1 VLGARSKRRVRVALA
16 LCAFGAG
23 IAGCGGGGSSGGA
36 TSLRAVW
43 NVQVKVHIDDIA
55 VGEGGVWLATDGGVV
70 RLDPSTGKIVASIPV
85 AGTAG
90 AIATGPGS
98 VWAAFLTQDKLSSF
112 LVRIDPTQNRVVDQT
127 QRFRSEALGI
137 AVGAGGVW
145 VTTDLNGGEINEFD
159 PTTVRMVGSPIM
171 LEPAGTL
178 GATHNVGGAAVLEGT
193 TLWVSQGMSGSL
205 TRVDT
210 TSRSVVG
217 SPVQVDGE
225 NVGPVVPYGSA
236 IWVGTDANNIVSGSG
251 HVVQVQGGSVSK
263 RVTVPG
269 ETTIQ
274 GLTSAFGEV
283 WVLGLDGNGKLQA
296 LDPASGQLTGLPTTF
311 QAGQAVTVISGL
323 GALWVFTTDNQLYK
337 LAAA

>member
-1 VLGARSKRRVRVALA
+1 VLGYRSNRRVLVALA

-23 IAGCGGGGSSGGA
+23 IAGCGGGSSGGA
-36 TSLRAVW
+36 TSLRIAW
-43 NVQVKVHIDDIA
+43 TAHVKAHIDQVA
-55 VGEGGVWLATDGGVV
+55 VGEGGVWLTTDGGVV

-85 AGTAG
+85 AGISG
-90 AIATGPGS
+90 VIATGAGS
-98 VWAAFLTQDKLSSF
+98 VWAAFLAKDKLSSF
-112 LVRIDPTQNRVVDQT
+112 LLRIDPSQNRVVDQT
-127 QRFRSEALGI
+127 PRFQSEALGI
-137 AVGAGGVW
+137 AVGAGGLW

-171 LEPAGTL
+171 LQPAGQL
-178 GATHNVGGAAVLEGT
+178 GPTQQAAGGAVLEGT
-193 TLWVSQGMSGSL
+193 TLWVPQGMSGTL

-217 SPVQVDGE
+217 SPVQVGGE
-225 NVGPVVPYGSA
+225 NVGPVVPYGGA
-236 IWVGTDANNIVSGSG
+236 IWVGSDANNIVSGSG
-251 HVVQVQGGSVSK
+251 QVVQVQGGSVSK

-296 LDPASGQLTGLPTTF
+296 LDPASGQLTGRPTIF
-311 QAGQAVTVISGL
+311 QAGQAVTAVSGL
-323 GALWVFTTDNQLYK
+323 GAVWVFTTDNQLYK
-337 LAAA
+337 LVGA